1 MLNVAVVVIAVVL
14 GLLIG
19 SFLNVVIVRE
29 PLGQSVV
36 RPRSACPACGT
47 PIAARDN
54 LPVVSYLL
62 LRGRARCCG
71 APISARYPLVELL
84 TGVAFGVVAAWTG
97 PEWRLPALLYLVA
110 IAIPLAAIDLATRRL
125 PDKITLP
132 SYVVATVLLVVAA
145 IGEGEPR
152 RLIGLAVCGAGLWLF
167 YFVLNLIYPAGMGFG
182 DVKLAG
188 VLGLYLGWFG
198 WEYAVIGTFLA
209 FLVGA
214 VVGVALMASGR
225 ATRKTAIPF
234 GPYMLVGAF
243 GALAAGSQIAD
254 WYLSAFQVS

>member
-1 MLNVAVVVIAVVL
+1 VLNVAVVVVAVLL
-14 GLLIG
+14 GLIVG

-29 PLGQSVV
+29 PKGESVV
-36 RPRSACPACGT
+36 RPRSACPACST

-54 LPVVSYLL
+54 VPVLSYLL

-71 APISARYPLVELL
+71 APISARYPVVELL

-97 PEWRLPALLYLVA
+97 LSWELPALLYLVA
-110 IAIPLAAIDLATRRL
+110 ISIPLAAIDLATHRL

-145 IGEGEPR
+145 IGEGEPE
-152 RLIGLAVCGAGLWLF
+152 RLVGVAACGAGLWLF
-167 YFVLNLIYPAGMGFG
+167 YFALILAYPAGMGFG

-198 WEYAVIGTFLA
+198 WQYALIGTFLA

-234 GPYMLVGAF
+234 GPYMLIGAF
-243 GALAAGSQIAD
+243 LALAAGSTIAD
-254 WYLSAFQVS
+254 WYLSAFSSS